1 MKKRF
6 LLVSA
11 LSMSLLMACSEL
23 SPIARSSNGEDSNSS
38 EEGIVLPENQEIAK
52 TKLYEL
58 ANTQGF
64 EITYRYINEEDNETQ
79 TVGFKNDVLWLNEDS
94 AMKKVDDSIEV
105 YEYNSETYKYDYTAT
120 VTPED
125 GLSFDEMLDSITMA
139 FYAGYEYSSLSGA
152 VIPIET
158 KEVTV
163 SGRKATEY
171 ACTFLGVG
179 TGANLVLVFD
189 NDTGVT
195 LKVDLTINDAG
206 VTTTSTYEVISFLTG
221 DRVVVPVLNKDENP
235 DPQPDDDN
243 PFNNI
248 KLDYVS
254 NNNANVYANSS
265 LCLFEDG
272 SFELSFTENKKLV
285 AFLGSFTFSAQN
297 NTATLITEKVYKEMT
312 NEYTKVNETW
322 AMAYSDNFY
331 VLAVSSTG
339 DVTYKLSKDAPTHL
353 QLPDDKTGGQTN
365 PDDQDAEYKITSES
379 WNDLIVGGGLTTFT
393 SNFTATV
400 HSSDS
405 EKGFNRYE
413 LDKGSVRSFYAEETI
428 INESY
433 YVYDTNGINHTCY
446 YVDPDMGVWVTRKGY
461 TGIGSLNNSFGILP
475 IPFSAVMFSVTAKA
489 YTTAK
494 WTNNYGEE
502 YTNIM
507 FKFNN
512 GYLTNLHFTDKNGIY
527 HETSFSKYGT
537 TTVTLPEVGSAY
549 TPGKK

>member
-1 MKKRF
+1 MNKKF
-6 LLVSA
+6 LLIGV

-23 SPIARSSNGEDSNSS
+23 SPIARSSNDSDTSA
-38 EEGIVLPENQEIAK
+38 EEGTALPSDQEAAK

-64 EITYRYINEEDNETQ
+64 LITYRYFDEEESETQ
-79 TVGFKNDVLWLNEDS
+79 TIGFKSDVLWIEEDT
-94 AMKKVDDSIEV
+94 AMKKVDDSVEV
-105 YEYNSETYKYDYTAT
+105 YDYNSETYKYDYSGT
-120 VTPED
+120 VSQED
-125 GLSFDEMLDSITMA
+125 GFSFDEMLNNVTMA
-139 FYAGYEYSSLSGA
+139 FYAGYEYSSLASA
-152 VIPIET
+152 FVQVDT
-158 KEVTV
+158 KEVTI

-171 ACTFLGVG
+171 ACSFLGAG
-179 TGANLVLVFD
+179 TGADLVIVFD
-189 NDTGVT
+189 NDTGLT
-195 LKVDLTINDAG
+195 LKVDVSTNEAG
-206 VTTTSTYEVISFLTG
+206 IISTSTFEVISFLTG
-221 DRVVVPVLNKDENP
+221 DRVVIPALNKDTNP
-235 DPQPDDDN
+235 DHQPDDDN
-243 PFNNI
+243 PFSDI

-285 AFLGSFTFSAQN
+285 VFLGTFTVSAQN
-297 NTATLITEKVYKEMT
+297 NTATLSVQKVYKEMT

-322 AMAYSDNFY
+322 AMAYSDNIY

-339 DVTYKLSKDAPTHL
+339 DVTYKLSKDAPAHL

-379 WNDLIVGGGLTTFT
+379 WADLIVGGGLTTFT

-413 LDKGSVRSFYAEETI
+413 LDKGTVRSFYAEETI

-461 TGIGSLNNSFGILP
+461 TGIGSLNSSFGILP

>member
-1 MKKRF
+1 MNKKF
-6 LLVSA
+6 LLIGA
-11 LSMSLLMACSEL
+11 LSMSLLMACSDL
-23 SPIARSSNGEDSNSS
+23 SPIAKSSNDDSSS
-38 EEGIVLPENQEIAK
+38 EEETVLPTDQKEAK

-58 ANTQGF
+58 AKSQGF
-64 EITYRYINEEDNETQ
+64 LVTYKYKDDDVEETQ
-79 TVGFKNDVLWLNEDS
+79 TVGFKNDVLWLEEDS
-94 AMKKVDDSIEV
+94 AIKKVDDVLELYSYNDETKA
-105 YEYNSETYKYDYTAT
+105 YEYTASVTEGGDMSFESMLDMYT
-120 VTPED
+120 VT
-125 GLSFDEMLDSITMA
+125 
-139 FYAGYEYSSLSGA
+139 FYAGYEYSSLASA
-152 VIPIET
+152 FIQVDA
-158 KEVTV
+158 KEVTI

-171 ACTFLGVG
+171 VCSFLGAG
-179 TGANLVLVFD
+179 TGADLVIVFD
-189 NDTGVT
+189 NDTGLT
-195 LKVDLTINDAG
+195 LKVDVSTNEAG
-206 VTTTSTYEVISFLTG
+206 IISTSTFEVISFLTG
-221 DRVVVPVLNKDENP
+221 DRVVIPALNKDTNP

-243 PFNNI
+243 PFSDI

-285 AFLGSFTFSAQN
+285 VFLGTFTVSAQN
-297 NTATLITEKVYKEMT
+297 NTATLSVQKVYKEMT

-322 AMAYSDNFY
+322 AMAYSDNIY

-339 DVTYKLSKDAPTHL
+339 DVTYKLSKDAPAHL

-379 WNDLIVGGGLTTFT
+379 WADLIVGGGLTTFT

-413 LDKGSVRSFYAEETI
+413 LDKGTVRSFYAEETI

-461 TGIGSLNNSFGILP
+461 TGIGSLNSSFGILP